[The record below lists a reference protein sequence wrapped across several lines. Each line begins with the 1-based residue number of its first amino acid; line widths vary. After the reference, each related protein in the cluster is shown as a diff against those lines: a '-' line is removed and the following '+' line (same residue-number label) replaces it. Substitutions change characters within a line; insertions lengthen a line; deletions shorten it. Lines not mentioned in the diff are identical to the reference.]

1 MAALGLLKIK
11 ILWNE
16 GYDVIIYVYD
26 VISKNLSR
34 HSNYIEDA
42 VMLPK
47 FGNSSSSMREVIL
60 SLIL

>member
-16 GYDVIIYVYD
+16 GYD